1 MSNWFDKAKK
11 WYIDY
16 ANWYVDILSR
26 GGFFEPFWGE
36 RPLNVGEKEMLEKLK
51 NTQGTPINQGTP
63 IKQAPVVQ
71 VKQPEII
78 PEYDQPSISKSDT
91 IIYNYNYETN
101 ITYKVDISPQVQAP
115 INIPPRRLPKEASGQ
130 TAYDTPN
137 GKPIAVKEALVE
149 RKFGSLIHRPF
160 NQKKLKFA
168 LVKFDAVQKEFI
180 EKNHKGMQKL
190 IAWMTTQLIGKYSI
204 VDIQEQESK
213 RNKEDDENN
222 LFIDFWNTVI
232 NTSKEAKD
240 TIGKFF
246 GSDDANEGK
255 SISFWN
261 AAALVFA
268 QSLRGFQGGINFIYG
283 LEPLHL
289 LAREYSLTRLNAYQD
304 ITGLIPINYEVEEF
318 DPKIEETY
326 KESETTFVNTSMS
339 LLPKV
344 YDILGGSMWDS
355 EIFQKGEVS
364 VEGWLRAAGL
374 TQFKE
379 GKENNKVAIANLPD
393 LVRHFLASLYFRSG
407 FHRFPAEVP
416 QWLLDIEDEKG
427 KNKNKK
433 ENAYISDNLHFQEWT
448 VRQLDALFGQF
459 PIKIK
464 YRDDQNK
471 EQELVLENIAETLAE
486 LTGLGLN
493 IASDSDA
500 SVAIGMKNLVETAKA
515 ANIALVASDYAK
527 ANAEYLGYRSKEYT
541 REVPLT
547 FTPKAESIKE
557 ALKESKQKIVGFK
570 FDDKEDLQEQ
580 LNKLLIVSQIVK
592 SALFMPWKPG
602 QKLTGDWIKEQNE
615 KIKAQSDEDW
625 KALLRRLNNPEGI
638 YKVEGNP
645 TPKIDE
651 FKKNPE
657 E

>member
-1 MSNWFDKAKK
+1 MSGWLEKAIKK
-11 WYIDY
+11 YISFRD
-16 ANWYVDILSR
+16 WYVDILFRSE
-26 GGFFEPFWGE
+26 FLEPFWGE
-36 RPLNVGEKEMLEKLK
+36 KPLNVGEMEMLKKLK
-51 NTQGTPINQGTP
+51 ANQGTP
-63 IKQAPVVQ
+63 IKEAPI
-71 VKQPEII
+71 VKVKKPEII
-78 PEYDQPSISKSDT
+78 PKYDRPSISKRDT
-91 IIYNYNYETN
+91 PIYNYNYETN
-101 ITYKVDISPQVQAP
+101 ITYELELSPQIQNIP
-115 INIPPRRLPKEASGQ
+115 NIPPRRLPKEASGQ

-137 GKPIAVKEALVE
+137 GKPIAIKEALVE
-149 RKFGSLIHRPF
+149 RKFGSLIHRPL
-160 NQKKLKFA
+160 NQKKQKFV
-168 LVKFDAVQKEFI
+168 LVKFDAVQEEFLK
-180 EKNHKGMQKL
+180 KNQEGMQKL
-190 IAWMTTQLIGKYSI
+190 IAWMTAQLIGKYSI
-204 VDIQEQESK
+204 VDIQGQESK
-213 RNKEDDENN
+213 QKEDDDDDNLIVDFWEAIVNVSKGIIDTVGN
-222 LFIDFWNTVI
+222 LF
-232 NTSKEAKD
+232 
-240 TIGKFF
+240 G
-246 GSDDANEGK
+246 GDDENGEK
-255 SISFWN
+255 SITFWN
-261 AAALVFA
+261 ASALVSA
-268 QSLRGFQGGINFIYG
+268 QSLRGFQGEINFIYG
-283 LEPLHL
+283 LETLHL

-326 KESETTFVNTSMS
+326 QESKNPFINTSTS

-374 TQFKE
+374 IQFKE

-416 QWLLDIEDEKG
+416 QWLLDIEDKEG
-427 KNKNKK
+427 KDKDKK

-464 YRDDQNK
+464 YRDAQDK
-471 EQELVLENIAETLAE
+471 EQELILENIAETLAE

-493 IASDSDA
+493 IANDSDT
-500 SVAIGMKNLVETAKA
+500 SVAIGMKNLVETTKA
-515 ANIALVASDYAK
+515 ANIALAASDYAK

-547 FTPKAESIKE
+547 FTPKAESMKE
-557 ALKESKQKIVGFK
+557 ILKESKQKVVGFR

-580 LNKLLIVSQIVK
+580 INKLLLVSQMVK
-592 SALFMPWKPG
+592 AALFMPWKPG
-602 QKLTGDWIKEQNE
+602 QKITGDWIKDQNE
-615 KIKAQSDEDW
+615 KIKTQGDEDW